1 MKKIILLFFSCLFI
15 LTGCSRESETR
26 EIKSIVLKQENEKSA
41 SGSFLLLYGNYKS
54 DEEIKTKYYLYI
66 KGIEGF
72 RLQTIDSD
80 YLEIVETND
89 IEPCIKGVFNIYGK
103 VYNRY
108 NVPSGA
114 DAEYTVYV
122 PVGTIIEEYKVDLTE
137 IVEEGEE

>member
-1 MKKIILLFFSCLFI
+1 MKKLILLFFSCLFI

-41 SGSFLLLYGNYKS
+41 SGSFLLYGDYKS

-66 KGIEGF
+66 KGKEGF

-108 NVPSGA
+108 NVLSEA